1 MNNRLARAGAPPTHA
16 HAREGNL
23 IWTAA
28 AIGRRINRSAAY
40 VRRTLAKAPGSPIK
54 RQGRG
59 NLYVEEAELIEYL
72 KKAG

>member
-1 MNNRLARAGAPPTHA
+1 MTKPP
-16 HAREGNL
+16 NI

-40 VRRTLAKAPGSPIK
+40 VRRTLAKAPGSPVK

-59 NLYVEEAELIEYL
+59 NLYADETELIEFM
-72 KKAG
+72 KRAA

>member
-1 MNNRLARAGAPPTHA
+1 MKPNI
-16 HAREGNL
+16 

-59 NLYVEEAELIEYL
+59 NFYCEEAELIAFL
-72 KKAG
+72 KEVA

>member
-1 MNNRLARAGAPPTHA
+1 MTTKS
-16 HAREGNL
+16 NL

-40 VRRTLAKAPGSPIK
+40 VRRTLAKAPGSPVK

-59 NLYVEEAELIEYL
+59 NLYVDEQELVEFMQRV
-72 KKAG
+72 A